1 MSVIKDFVLAKGGET
16 QAQSHSTNTNTNNIS
31 INVSS
36 DQGNVPL
43 TPQPVNVAPAVITQ
57 AATPQPVQIS
67 PQGSQNFT
75 VPPQQ
80 PGQAI
85 ITEDPGAVAYPSTLL
100 PDSQVQLSPEVQARL
115 QRAIDMENDLEFYRR
130 LSTILSN
137 ILKDNNPKL
146 IANVIDCSGKI
157 IVSGNDL
164 VNLIAIKTH
173 KDPSEITL
181 RYRDVEP
188 GCCAKI
194 SPIKNISDIKIN
206 NESFSLKYNAD
217 YNILKDDFNISLERV
232 IISPVISYH

>member
-1 MSVIKDFVLAKGGET
+1 MSVIKDFVLSKGGENRAHT
-16 QAQSHSTNTNTNNIS
+16 QSTNTNTNNIS

-36 DQGNVPL
+36 DQGGIPPSSIQPSPVAQPISM
-43 TPQPVNVAPAVITQ
+43 TPQSA
-57 AATPQPVQIS
+57 
-67 PQGSQNFT
+67 GNFT
-75 VPPQQ
+75 THAQQ
-80 PGQAI
+80 PGQT
-85 ITEDPGAVAYPSTLL
+85 TEDPVAVVYPSPLL
-100 PDSQVQLSPEVQARL
+100 PDSQVQLSPEVQAQL
-115 QRAIDMENDLEFYRR
+115 QRAVDMESELEFYRR

-181 RYRDVEP
+181 RYRDEEP
-188 GCCAKI
+188 GCCAKV

-206 NESFSLKYNAD
+206 NESFNLKYNSD

-232 IISPVISYH
+232 IIVPAISYH

>member
-1 MSVIKDFVLAKGGET
+1 MSVIKDFVLSKGGEN
-16 QAQSHSTNTNTNNIS
+16 QAHAQSTNTNTNTIS

-36 DQGNVPL
+36 DQGGIPLSATQQPINVV
-43 TPQPVNVAPAVITQ
+43 PQT
-57 AATPQPVQIS
+57 S
-67 PQGSQNFT
+67 GNFT
-75 VPPQQ
+75 TPTQQ
-80 PGQAI
+80 LGQTTA
-85 ITEDPGAVAYPSTLL
+85 TEDLAGVAYPSTLL
-100 PDSQVQLSPEVQARL
+100 PDSQVQLSPEVQAQL
-115 QRAIDMENDLEFYRR
+115 QRAVNMESELEFYRR
-130 LSTILSN
+130 LSIILSN

-181 RYRDVEP
+181 RYRDEEP
-188 GCCAKI
+188 GCCTKV

-206 NESFSLKYNAD
+206 NESFNLKYNAE

-232 IISPVISYH
+232 IIVPAISYH

>member
-1 MSVIKDFVLAKGGET
+1 MSVIKDFVLSKGGENQAHT
-16 QAQSHSTNTNTNNIS
+16 QSTNTNTNNIS

-36 DQGNVPL
+36 DQGGIPLSPNPSQPTIVPQPTSI
-43 TPQPVNVAPAVITQ
+43 TPQ
-57 AATPQPVQIS
+57 S
-67 PQGSQNFT
+67 SGNFT
-75 VPPQQ
+75 TAGQQ
-80 PGQAI
+80 PGQA
-85 ITEDPGAVAYPSTLL
+85 TTGDPAAVVYPSTLL

-115 QRAIDMENDLEFYRR
+115 QHAVDMENDLEFYRR

-173 KDPSEITL
+173 KDPSEIIL
-181 RYRDVEP
+181 RYRDEEP

-206 NESFSLKYNAD
+206 NESFNLKYNAE

-232 IISPVISYH
+232 IIIPAISYH

>member
-1 MSVIKDFVLAKGGET
+1 MSVIKDFVLSKGGENQAHT
-16 QAQSHSTNTNTNNIS
+16 QSTNTNTNNIS

-36 DQGNVPL
+36 DQGGIPIPNIPQASST
-43 TPQPVNVAPAVITQ
+43 TPQTISI
-57 AATPQPVQIS
+57 TPQS
-67 PQGSQNFT
+67 SGNFT
-75 VPPQQ
+75 ALAQQ
-80 PGQAI
+80 PGQTAT
-85 ITEDPGAVAYPSTLL
+85 TEDPAAVVYPSALL

-115 QRAIDMENDLEFYRR
+115 QRAVNMESELEFYRR

-164 VNLIAIKTH
+164 VNLIAIKTR
-173 KDPSEITL
+173 KDPSEIIL
-181 RYRDVEP
+181 RYRDEEP
-188 GCCAKI
+188 GCCTKI

-206 NESFSLKYNAD
+206 NESFNLKYNAE

-232 IISPVISYH
+232 IIVPAISYH